1 MVCRFLKCK
10 RRFVCFVLVFCMMWL
25 SCILPGDRSS
35 FPVYADAG
43 AETAETGS
51 QYTGSSTAVNKN
63 DPPELNA
70 GYVYVMDTETGRCLY
85 EKNGFTKTPMASTT
99 KIMTAIIVLEK
110 GNLNEVVTVSRAAA
124 ATDGSEMHLKAG
136 EEISVNDL
144 LFGLLIKSGNDAA
157 VALAEHIGGSVK
169 GFCDM
174 MNEKAKELG
183 ALDTNFTSPHGLD
196 EEGHYTTAR
205 DLAIIAAYAMKN
217 DLFRQIVST
226 KSATVNGHYLANTNN
241 LLNTVEGVDGIKTGF
256 TGDAG
261 RCLVLTASRGGIRII
276 GVILGCPTTE
286 ARTSDGTKLVDYFLG
301 NYAVYDV
308 LEGGSVIDTLE
319 VDKGQIP
326 RVQIVVKDSVRLAL
340 SKDEKAGLAYY
351 HEFFPEYEGGIKRN
365 IEAGTVVGRYWIS
378 AGDQMLYE
386 TDLVAA
392 ETCRSKTFFDF
403 VGEFFETWIQ
413 KPFAALYNL

>member
-124 ATDGSEMHLKAG
+124 ATDGSEMHLKAE

-226 KSATVNGHYLANTNN
+226 KSATVNG
-241 LLNTVEGVDGIKTGF
+241 
-256 TGDAG
+256 
-261 RCLVLTASRGGIRII
+261 
-276 GVILGCPTTE
+276 
-286 ARTSDGTKLVDYFLG
+286 
-301 NYAVYDV
+301 
-308 LEGGSVIDTLE
+308 
-319 VDKGQIP
+319 Q
-326 RVQIVVKDSVRLAL
+326 
-340 SKDEKAGLAYY
+340 
-351 HEFFPEYEGGIKRN
+351 
-365 IEAGTVVGRYWIS
+365 
-378 AGDQMLYE
+378 
-386 TDLVAA
+386 
-392 ETCRSKTFFDF
+392 
-403 VGEFFETWIQ
+403 
-413 KPFAALYNL
+413 